1 MLKTICKQLA
11 PPALVSGVKW
21 LLSKT
26 LCANRELRWEGSF
39 ASWQEACAASEG
51 YDAEGIFAKVVHAAR
66 QVRDGQCAY
75 ERDAVCFDSPCLNE
89 HLTTAILLAAL
100 RSGDRLNVV
109 DFGGGLGSTYQQNR
123 IVLDHVPGLS
133 WNVVEQS
140 HVATCGKNEFAT
152 DVLSFWTSLEEF
164 TSANRG
170 QRIDVIIFSS
180 VLQYLET
187 PYAVLQQ
194 AIDLQPEVIYL
205 GRTPLASEGDRLTV
219 QHVPASIYRASYPCW
234 LLDKKRIEALL
245 AQNYTYAPWVHSSID
260 PEFFMET
267 FAWRA
272 GINSR

>member
-1 MLKTICKQLA
+1 
-11 PPALVSGVKW
+11 
-21 LLSKT
+21 
-26 LCANRELRWEGSF
+26 
-39 ASWQEACAASEG
+39 
-51 YDAEGIFAKVVHAAR
+51 
-66 QVRDGQCAY
+66 
-75 ERDAVCFDSPCLNE
+75 
-89 HLTTAILLAAL
+89 LAAL

-170 QRIDVIIFSS
+170 KRIDVIIFSS

-194 AIDLQPEVIYL
+194 TIDLQPEVIYL